1 MRVIFFGSPPFAT
14 PILGALLE
22 SHHRPVAVVT
32 QPAREAGRGR
42 RPQPSPV
49 AELAE
54 AHGIGLL
61 RPESAREPAF
71 QAQLRALQP
80 DVLLVASYG
89 ELLDEALLSIA
100 PRGALNVHGSL
111 LPRWRGASPVQAAI
125 LAGDARTG
133 VSIQRMVR
141 KLDAGD
147 VLLARETEIEA
158 EETGGALTARLA
170 TLGAEAAIAALDLVR
185 AGRAEFTSQDD
196 SLVTHCRKIPKSAG
210 WIDWTQSA
218 EQLARHVR
226 AFTPWPGARSRL
238 ADGRELTVVRSRAEP
253 EVTDAPRSFIEGS
266 AIERSA
272 IDSGALDREA
282 LARGELRVATGSGW
296 LQLLEVQPAGKRA
309 LAVGEWLRGAR
320 LDPHSAFV
328 SADAGE
334 DR

>member
-49 AELAE
+49 ADLAE
-54 AHGIGLL
+54 AHGIELL
-61 RPESAREPAF
+61 RPESARDTEF
-71 QAQLRALQP
+71 QAQLRALEP

-89 ELLDEALLSIA
+89 ELLDDTLLAIA

-147 VLLARETEIEA
+147 VLLARETDIEA

-170 TLGAEAAIAALDLVR
+170 ALGAEAAIAALDLVR
-185 AGRAEFTSQDD
+185 AERAVFTPQDE
-196 SLVTHCRKIPKSAG
+196 SRVTHCRKIPKSAG

-218 EQLARHVR
+218 ERLARHVR
-226 AFTPWPGARSRL
+226 AFTPWPGARGRL
-238 ADGRELTVVRSRAEP
+238 ADGRELTVVRARAEP
-253 EVTDAPRSFIEGS
+253 AQKDAPP
-266 AIERSA
+266 
-272 IDSGALDREA
+272 GALDADA
-282 LARGELRVATGSGW
+282 LGRGELRVATGSGC
-296 LQLLEVQPAGKRA
+296 LQLLDVQPAGKRA

-320 LDPHSAFV
+320 LDPTSAFV
-328 SADAGE
+328 PASPGGE
-334 DR
+334 R

>member
-22 SHHRPVAVVT
+22 SHHCPVAVVT
-32 QPAREAGRGR
+32 QPARDAGRGR
-42 RPQPSPV
+42 RPQTSPI
-49 AELAE
+49 ADLAE
-54 AHGIGLL
+54 AQGIELL
-61 RPESAREPAF
+61 RPESARDPAF

-89 ELLDEALLSIA
+89 ELLDDSLLAIA

-147 VLLARETEIEA
+147 VLLARETVIES

-170 TLGAEAAIAALDLVR
+170 ALGAEAALSALDLLR
-185 AGRAEFTSQDD
+185 AGRGEFTPQDE

-210 WIDWTQSA
+210 WIDWIQPA
-218 EQLARHVR
+218 AQLARHVR

-253 EVTDAPRSFIEGS
+253 EPTDAPRRALDPG
-266 AIERSA
+266 A
-272 IDSGALDREA
+272 IDHDALE
-282 LARGELRVATGSGW
+282 RGELRVVTGAGW

-309 LAVGEWLRGAR
+309 LEVGEWLRGAR
-320 LDPHSAFV
+320 LDPSSAFV
-328 SADAGE
+328 SAGAGG

>member
-1 MRVIFFGSPPFAT
+1 MRVVFFGSPPFAT

-49 AELAE
+49 ADLAE
-54 AHGIGLL
+54 AQGIVLL
-61 RPESAREPAF
+61 RPESARDPAF

-89 ELLDEALLSIA
+89 ELLDDTLLAIA

-147 VLLARETEIEA
+147 VLLARETDIES
-158 EETGGALTARLA
+158 EETGGELTARLA
-170 TLGAEAAIAALDLVR
+170 ALGAEAALLALDLVQT
-185 AGRAEFTSQDD
+185 GRGEFTPQDEA
-196 SLVTHCRKIPKSAG
+196 LVTHCRKIPKSAG
-210 WIDWTQSA
+210 WIDWSQPA
-218 EQLARHVR
+218 AQLARHVR

-238 ADGRELTVVRSRAEP
+238 ADGRELTVVRARAELETP
-253 EVTDAPRSFIEGS
+253 DAPRSLVDRVS
-266 AIERSA
+266 L
-272 IDSGALDREA
+272 DPGALDRDA
-282 LARGELRVATGSGW
+282 LGRGELRVATGAGW

-309 LAVGEWLRGAR
+309 LEVGEWLRGAR
-320 LDPHSAFV
+320 LDPSSAFV
-328 SADAGE
+328 PASLGG